1 MLQMHARS
9 HNAWTSVLSYQLTP
23 SYDIEIGCLMKR
35 HKTKWMQCDVCN
47 VVGLERHRCFEGVKT
62 AEEERQIN
70 LCEYISKSKSNR
82 TTLTSVED
90 LLPQQRAYW
99 LRDNRIMMNYT
110 EEARHGFYTKGS
122 HHENILFASF
132 YILVFLVAVPGNI
145 LALWVFCR
153 QADTS
158 PSKLFLKH
166 LAIAD
171 VSYVLILPMRMV
183 YHFSDSRWPF
193 GEVPCRLVGFLFY
206 LNMYCSLYFMTCI
219 SLDRLLA
226 LVLPLKSRSM
236 RKASYARVVVVILW
250 VIVTVSTAPMLF
262 SKKQTMILVDN
273 TTVVMCNQLYLEK
286 TSPKAL
292 VSTMVAFIIPLV
304 TIVVSYI
311 LILLKLR
318 GIKQQEGNPI
328 RDKAI
333 GMIILIMVN
342 FLVAFVPYHLNR
354 FIYIERHTHS
364 DMETVSIE
372 ALALANRV
380 TSALT
385 CLSGA
390 LDPIMYFF
398 LARTY
403 QSILLQLFCKDRRS
417 DQPTTT

>member
-1 MLQMHARS
+1 MVPCR
-9 HNAWTSVLSYQLTP
+9 T
-23 SYDIEIGCLMKR
+23 
-35 HKTKWMQCDVCN
+35 
-47 VVGLERHRCFEGVKT
+47 
-62 AEEERQIN
+62 IN
-70 LCEYISKSKSNR
+70 LPKEPLRKPMFFVYNCRDPSQSQ
-82 TTLTSVED
+82 TLRCYHVDYSVFFS
-90 LLPQQRAYW
+90 LCIFAMSYR

>member
-23 SYDIEIGCLMKR
+23 SYDIAIGCLMKR

-70 LCEYISKSKSNR
+70 LCEYSKSKNNR

-110 EEARHGFYTKGS
+110 EEARHGFHTKGS
-122 HHENILFASF
+122 HHENIMFASF
-132 YILVFLVAVPGNI
+132 YILVFVVAVPGNI

-153 QADTS
+153 QAGTS

-193 GEVPCRLVGFLFY
+193 GEVPCHLVGFLFY

-226 LVLPLKSRSM
+226 LVLPLKSQSM

-250 VIVTVSTAPMLF
+250 VTVTVSTAPMLF
-262 SKKQTMILVDN
+262 SKKQTMIQVDN
-273 TTVVMCNQLYLEK
+273 TTMVMCNQLYLEK

-292 VSTMVAFIIPLV
+292 ASTMVAFIIPLV

-333 GMIILIMVN
+333 RMIILIMVN

-364 DMETVSIE
+364 DMETASIE

-403 QSILLQLFCKDRRS
+403 QSKLLQLFCKDRRA

>member
-1 MLQMHARS
+1 
-9 HNAWTSVLSYQLTP
+9 
-23 SYDIEIGCLMKR
+23 
-35 HKTKWMQCDVCN
+35 
-47 VVGLERHRCFEGVKT
+47 
-62 AEEERQIN
+62 
-70 LCEYISKSKSNR
+70 
-82 TTLTSVED
+82 
-90 LLPQQRAYW
+90 
-99 LRDNRIMMNYT
+99 MMNYT
-110 EEARHGFYTKGS
+110 VEARN
-122 HHENILFASF
+122 HENILFASF
-132 YILVFLVAVPGNI
+132 YILVFVVAVPGNA

-183 YHFSDSRWPF
+183 YHFSDSHWPL
-193 GEVPCRLVGFLFY
+193 GEVACRLVGFLFY

-226 LVLPLKSRSM
+226 LVLPIKSRSM

-250 VIVTVSTAPMLF
+250 VTVTVSMAPLLF
-262 SKKQTMILVDN
+262 SKNQTMIQVDN
-273 TTVVMCNQLYLEK
+273 TTMVMCNQLYLEK
-286 TSPKAL
+286 TSTKAL
-292 VSTMVAFIIPLV
+292 VSTIVAFIIPLV

-318 GIKQQEGNPI
+318 GVKQQEERPV

-333 GMIILIMVN
+333 RMIILIMVN

-354 FIYIERHTHS
+354 LIYIERHTHS
-364 DMETVSIE
+364 HMETASIE

-403 QSILLQLFCKDRRS
+403 QHILLQLFCRDRRE

>member
-1 MLQMHARS
+1 M
-9 HNAWTSVLSYQLTP
+9 SY
-23 SYDIEIGCLMKR
+23 R
-35 HKTKWMQCDVCN
+35 
-47 VVGLERHRCFEGVKT
+47 
-62 AEEERQIN
+62 
-70 LCEYISKSKSNR
+70 
-82 TTLTSVED
+82 
-90 LLPQQRAYW
+90 

-110 EEARHGFYTKGS
+110 EEARHGVHTKGF
-122 HHENILFASF
+122 HHENFLFASF
-132 YILVFLVAVPGNI
+132 YIVVFVVAVPGNT

-171 VSYVLILPMRMV
+171 VSYVLILPMRIV
-183 YHFSDSRWPF
+183 YHFADSRWPF
-193 GEVPCRLVGFLFY
+193 GEVSCRLVGFLFY

-226 LVLPLKSRSM
+226 LVLPLKSRSL

-250 VIVTVSTAPMLF
+250 VTVTVSMAPLLF
-262 SKKQTMILVDN
+262 SKKQTMIQVDN
-273 TTVVMCNQLYLEK
+273 TTMVMCNQLYLEK
-286 TSPKAL
+286 TSPQAL

-311 LILLKLR
+311 LILLKLK
-318 GIKQQEGNPI
+318 GIKQQEGSQI

-333 GMIILIMVN
+333 RTIILIMVN

-364 DMETVSIE
+364 DMETASIE

-403 QSILLQLFCKDRRS
+403 QSILLQLFLSNQIKFDLS
-417 DQPTTT
+417 HTHG